1 MSDEKKTGRRKPG
14 GSEQLEQ
21 TKKLDSAA
29 VNAANETADNGGAAV
44 KPEAGPSAQ
53 NAPAPRRNRYADKMN
68 KGKKKLNKKARIA
81 IAAGLVVIAA
91 AAGVFFV
98 RHARQTDTGDTTIQT
113 AEERLRPTSRAAA
126 RPQPASVK
134 SSAATSRARFLRFL
148 SPRAMR
154 SLPVSFS
161 LRSIRLKRA
170 RSSMPR
176 RKSLSRRSAPLQRR
190 RTR

>member
-1 MSDEKKTGRRKPG
+1 MSNEKKTDRRKPG
-14 GSEQLEQ
+14 GPEPLEQ

-29 VNAANETADNGGAAV
+29 VNAVNETADNGGSAA
-44 KPEAGPSAQ
+44 KPESAPSAQ
-53 NAPAPRRNRYADKMN
+53 STPAPRRNRYADKMN

-81 IAAGLVVIAA
+81 IAAGLVVIVA

-98 RHARQTDTGDTTIQT
+98 RHARPKRR
-113 AEERLRPTSRAAA
+113 AERLRPTSKAAA
-126 RPQPASVK
+126 QPQPASAK

-161 LRSIRLKRA
+161 LQSIRLKRA
-170 RSSMPR
+170 RSSRPR